1 MDTKTRQ
8 LCACIGFEGYS
19 SITQSLRPEGDE
31 STMMNT
37 YEELLEQLLLIIDVQ
52 DAVTAVNGIVRF
64 IFIRHRQDV
73 TYFKLQLLKQGE
85 KSC

>member
-1 MDTKTRQ
+1 
-8 LCACIGFEGYS
+8 
-19 SITQSLRPEGDE
+19 
-31 STMMNT
+31 MMNT